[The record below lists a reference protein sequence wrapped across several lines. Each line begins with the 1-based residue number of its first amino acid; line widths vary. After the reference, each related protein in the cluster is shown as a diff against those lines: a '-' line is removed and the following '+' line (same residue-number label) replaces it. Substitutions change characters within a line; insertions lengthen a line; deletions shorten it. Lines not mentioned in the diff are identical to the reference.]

1 MSVETFIWKGDT
13 YFYLVLRFAITVECW
28 VNCFEGI
35 MRNCFVLVLLCF
47 WGVIAAQA
55 QVTISATQGFGP
67 FPQGQTRSNTF
78 SIAGLQPGVRLDS
91 VMFQVTTGTG
101 TSTQTYAYQRS
112 ASNSFVVDMAILP
125 WQPTPQI
132 TAVAYLRNQWSA
144 YSTTISKQIQIS
156 APIISLTS
164 TDNFGPVIVGKPHT
178 ATYTASSLPAGT
190 TRVTLTITDQT
201 GQVVSQKDTTGTNLT
216 SARLSYTTMLYPG
229 QLRVN
234 ALVRYPTE
242 PTNGYLV
249 QKVITDSLIR
259 PTVLAS
265 QGFGPFKPAAHLSN
279 TFIVQGLGPGCT
291 TLQWII
297 QYKTP
302 TGYIRQPLSLTR
314 AYDAVK
320 DSMHFVYDMRNVSP
334 NSTLRVLAKYGP
346 GQFLTAESDYPL
358 IMPTSV
364 KPPRFRIN
372 DSIPLRYGVSK
383 ADTIVLDSL
392 PARITNAVLT
402 LTDIYGH
409 TITTKSFDAPNGS
422 YLDSA
427 WVAFNVNQ
435 LPPSTAMLRA
445 VFTND
450 MNDDKSEYDYEIEVR
465 DTSKAFL
472 FADSWGPFVQSDSA
486 TITPGV
492 TFLRPISGPAPSAV
506 FGRFSVVDTTN
517 PTVPIVRSPLL
528 TMTGITN
535 ADTML
540 YWPDSTY
547 VPGSSSYRRGLVRTD
562 VLPLTSIV
570 VFERL
575 VVRGTDTTVES
586 SVSHPIIMLPSP
598 GTLTSNKG
606 YGPFIVTRP
615 TPVTFTMSNLPAGA
629 SMVRFA
635 VSGTSDI
642 TPVDQ
647 TEELIP
653 EGTTTVEWTTDV
665 GNLPVN
671 AQLWV
676 WVVTPTS
683 SDNGTLLRR
692 ALNTIPDTMSVQFT
706 ARVDTIAL
714 DWNVQQSTNVIT
726 GPKAYTTVMTF
737 SKIPAQTK
745 TIQVLSMNE
754 QSGNMDTMSVQIPST
769 IDSTETS
776 VPYRLGYDPSLTVQQ
791 SFSFRAFNTQ
801 SFQVRYLS
809 DGGPRD
815 GIRYT
820 RPVVIKKPNLSFTA
834 KKMDVTKRPPVVDPT
849 PIRQGSTDLVDLDVR
864 WAPNGTASFT
874 TGLASG
880 LKIDSVIFRA
890 RDCSGQVVD
899 HGRVSPS
906 PALLMTGVAADS
918 SYVVTKLPLAVAS
931 VEFTLFST
939 SLTFPNE
946 GVVVSAPLS
955 VIPYPQFHALYGFSY
970 STFRVLDTTT
980 ASLTQRFY
988 LTNVDG
994 IQEIDSTR
1002 FVDRNGVTRYVF
1014 STQVPNNDTI
1024 HFPGFDVNTLDASLA
1039 PYTIVGLVRSDLC
1052 NVQRA
1057 YTQTLATFEMPRV
1070 LADPPQRNWVYSSL
1084 GWGPFR
1090 QGRAPTTIFRANFDP
1105 AQFITSRSGVSD
1117 VLRVSIAGINKEGPF
1132 QEATPAVYTFD
1143 SSSALPSHVNA
1154 GASVN
1159 LNAYDTTSSIALHVV
1174 WIKNSSAGATTALD
1188 RYYPFPITM
1197 IEFPDQPIVINKTDF
1212 EQSVL
1217 AGSTSAPVMQDSL
1230 KFSMTAASIAIDSLT
1245 FAYYNSVG
1253 TRLDTFRVTPT
1264 NINTVDTTSV
1274 FAYARDV
1281 AQFKWPDIARDQGH
1295 VDIRIGY
1302 VFQTATR
1309 PTKMQYTAINIEPHA
1324 DWLNGSVATLN
1335 GTATQTSVPI
1345 KVVIPMPSSTFG
1357 VVIPLFNSIVFGI
1370 PFDESN
1376 RPLNVTVDALYNRST
1391 KGFSFAGPVDEQN
1404 CHWPPTITLFGGINF
1419 SYNITADDGSKSG
1432 EFEAIR
1438 AFEESD
1444 GIPLRE
1450 LRVRALYSSS
1460 FSANGVGMMSFIN
1473 EMAKVIGDIVGDA
1486 EDEET
1491 GGVVEL
1497 KPIFSLGGG
1506 TQQISV
1512 VNLATNESGALQ
1524 NTSSVPSV
1532 NDPEAAN
1539 LMPSSQA
1546 VGINVSGGGGL
1557 ELSFIKGLAG
1567 ISASISVNDLIATG
1581 EVYKGIVNNVSRQ
1594 YYVPTLNPSVWFTL
1608 ELSLLWGLIKLDLFK
1623 GRLYSW
1629 TSPYTMPSFPIYSE
1643 SWESIFKP
1651 TFKRETGDR
1660 PQVAEPIAELPA
1672 ETPYYRPSPSLAAND
1687 STMVS
1692 VWVEHAELDNSGTLV
1707 IGTLDRTSHQ
1717 FSRTGT
1723 IARNRNGIHD
1733 PSVTLVGNAG
1743 DAIVAWTQN
1752 DRNAGE
1758 VANDAPVASLLRSE
1772 NVHVAFYDAS
1782 TGGVTGSFK
1791 VADQSGNRMDGN
1803 VSVAVAP
1810 DGSNAMV
1817 VWASMEPSA
1826 NSTDITGVRLFKVDG
1841 RWEIGDPRIIAT
1853 TPGLDRDLSIGTLA
1867 DGTYLISW
1875 ISENVQTGATDARYV
1890 TSTETAWSAPA
1901 VVSSSDGL
1909 NAITD
1914 IDMSVAGNRAIMLV
1928 AKHEI
1933 MDTLETERSLSSY
1946 VYEAGSW
1953 SQPAVVDLGDNK
1965 GYVRHLDV
1973 SLNAE
1978 GELFAA
1984 LDLYDRTSPS
1994 SGQRSFITLT
2004 GTSPSAPSSWKLD
2017 RDNPVVV
2024 DRAHA
2029 SWHMRSVI
2037 GPDNTYYTIGQ
2048 ELDTIAGNTQVY
2060 RNGIQVGPQR
2070 LNMVLRALRQNANGD
2085 LVERRF
2091 GGQPTSVDESEA
2103 DRIERDLRYRPYLL
2117 DPAPNPAREATLV
2130 PVAVQLPSHISVVLK
2145 DAVGRTVATV
2155 FDGQLDKGIHGLT
2168 ISVDTLPSGTYFV
2181 VMTDQAGA
2189 ISSVPLTVIQ

>member
-1 MSVETFIWKGDT
+1 MKKW
-13 YFYLVLRFAITVECW
+13 
-28 VNCFEGI
+28 
-35 MRNCFVLVLLCF
+35 FVLALLSLCSLLS
-47 WGVIAAQA
+47 VRA

-78 SIAGLQPGVRLDS
+78 SISGLQPGVGLDS
-91 VMFQVTTGTG
+91 VMFQVTAGTG
-101 TSTQTYAYQRS
+101 TSTQTLAYQRS
-112 ASNSFVVDMAILP
+112 AANSFVVDMAILP

-132 TAVAYLRNQWSA
+132 TAVAFLRNQYSK

-156 APIISLTS
+156 APIINLTS
-164 TDNFGPVIVGKPHT
+164 TDNFGPVIVGRPHS
-178 ATYTASSLPAGT
+178 ATFTASSLPAGT
-190 TRVTLTITDQT
+190 TRVTLTVTDQG
-201 GQVVSQKDTTGTNLT
+201 GQIIAQADTSGASLT
-216 SARLSYTTMLYPG
+216 SARLNFSSTLYPG

-242 PTNGYLV
+242 PTNGYVL
-249 QKVITDSLIR
+249 QKIITDSLIR

-265 QGFGPFKPAAHLSN
+265 QGFGPFKPAVHLTN

-302 TGYIRQPLSLTR
+302 TGYIRQPVSITR

-334 NSTLRVLAKYGP
+334 NSTLRVLAKYGA
-346 GQFLTAESDYPL
+346 GQFLTAESDYSL
-358 IMPTSV
+358 TVPTSV

-372 DSIPLRYGVSK
+372 DSIPLRYGISK
-383 ADTIVLDSL
+383 VDTIMLDSL
-392 PARITNAVLT
+392 PSRITKAILT

-409 TITTKSFDAPNGS
+409 SIATKTFDAPTGT
-422 YLDSA
+422 YIDST
-427 WVAFNVNQ
+427 WIVFNVNQ
-435 LPPSTAMLRA
+435 LPPSTAILRA
-445 VFTND
+445 EFQND
-450 MNDDKSEYDYEIEVR
+450 MSDDNAEYDYEIEVR

-492 TFLRPISGPAPSAV
+492 TYLKPISGPPPTAV
-506 FGRFSVVDTTN
+506 FGRFSVVDTTD
-517 PTVPIVRSPLL
+517 PTVAIVRSPLL
-528 TMTGITN
+528 LMTGITN

-540 YWPDSTY
+540 YWPDSSY
-547 VPGSSSYRRGLVRTD
+547 VLGSTSYGRALIRTD

-570 VFERL
+570 LFERL
-575 VVRGTDTTVES
+575 VVRGSDTTVES

-598 GTLTSNKG
+598 GTLSSNKG
-606 YGPFIVTRP
+606 YGPFVVTRP
-615 TPVTFTMSNLPAGA
+615 TPVTFTMSNLPMNA
-629 SMVRFA
+629 SKVRFA

-647 TEELIP
+647 SEVTVP
-653 EGTTTVEWTTDV
+653 AGTTSVEWTTDV

-692 ALNTIPDTMSVQFT
+692 ALNTIPDTLSVQFT
-706 ARVDTIAL
+706 ARIDTIGL
-714 DWNVQQSTNVIT
+714 DWSVQQNTNVIT
-726 GPKAYTTVMTF
+726 GPKSYSTMMTF

-745 TIQVLSMNE
+745 TIQVLSVNE
-754 QSGNMDTMSVQIPST
+754 QSGVTDTTSVQIPST
-769 IDSTETS
+769 IDSTTTGL
-776 VPYRLGYDPSLTVQQ
+776 PYRLGYDPGLSVQVP
-791 SFSFRAFNTQ
+791 FSFRAFNTQ
-801 SFQVRYLS
+801 SIQVRYLS

-815 GIRYT
+815 GVRYT
-820 RPVVIKKPNLSFTA
+820 RPVVMKMPNLSFTA
-834 KKMDVTKRPPVVDPT
+834 KKMDVTKRPPAVDPT
-849 PIRQGSTDLVDLDVR
+849 PIRQGSTDIVDLDVR
-864 WAPNGTASFT
+864 WAPNGTASLN

-890 RDCSGQVVD
+890 RDCSGRVVD
-899 HGRVSPS
+899 QGHVTPS
-906 PALLMTGVAADS
+906 PALVMNGVAADS
-918 SYVVTKLPLAVAS
+918 SYVVTKLPLSVAS
-931 VEFTLFST
+931 VELQLYSK

-946 GVVVSAPLS
+946 GVLVSTPLT
-955 VIPYPQFHALYGFSY
+955 VIPFPQFNAPYGFSY
-970 STFRVLDTTT
+970 PTFRVLDSTT
-980 ASLTQRFY
+980 ASLPQRFY

-1002 FVDRNGVTRYVF
+1002 FVDKNGVTRYVF
-1014 STQVPNNDTI
+1014 AMQIPSNDTI
-1024 HFPGFDVNTLDASLA
+1024 HYPTFDVNTLDANLA
-1039 PYTIVGLVRSDLC
+1039 PYTIVGKVRSDLC
-1052 NVQRA
+1052 NVQRS
-1057 YTQTLATFEMPRV
+1057 YTQTLATFDMPRV

-1090 QGRAPTTIFRANFDP
+1090 QGRAPTTVFRANFDP
-1105 AQFITSRSGVSD
+1105 AQFITTRSEIGDS
-1117 VLRVSIAGINKEGPF
+1117 LRVSIAGINKDGPF
-1132 QEATPAVYTFD
+1132 QDATPAVYSFPNAT
-1143 SSSALPSHVNA
+1143 ALPTHVNA

-1159 LNAYDTTSSIALHVV
+1159 LNPYDTSSSIALHVV
-1174 WIKNSSAGATTALD
+1174 WIRKSSAGVTTALD
-1188 RYYPFPITM
+1188 KFYPFPITM
-1197 IEFPDQPIVINKTDF
+1197 IEFPDQPIVMNKTEF

-1217 AGSTSAPVMQDSL
+1217 AGSSSTPVMQDSL
-1230 KFSMTAASIAIDSLT
+1230 KFSMKAASIAIDSLT

-1253 TRLDTFRVTPT
+1253 VKLDTFRVTPT
-1264 NINTVDTTSV
+1264 NINTVDTTSI

-1281 AQFKWPDIARDQGH
+1281 AQFKWPDIARNQGH
-1295 VDIRIGY
+1295 VSVRIGY

-1309 PTKMQYTAINIEPHA
+1309 PTKMQYTAFDIEPHA
-1324 DWLNGSVATLN
+1324 EWLNGSVATLN
-1335 GTATQTSVPI
+1335 GTATQTTVPI

-1357 VVIPLFNSIVFGI
+1357 VIIPLFNEIVFGI
-1370 PFDESN
+1370 PLDESN
-1376 RPLNVTVDALYNRST
+1376 RPLNVTVDALYNRTT

-1404 CHWPPTITLFGGINF
+1404 CHWPPTITLFGGVNF
-1419 SYNITADDGSKSG
+1419 SYNVTADDGTKSG

-1460 FSANGVGMMSFIN
+1460 FSANGVGMVSFIN
-1473 EMAKVIGDIVGDA
+1473 EMAKVIGDIIGDA

-1524 NTSSVPSV
+1524 NTSTVPSV
-1532 NDPEAAN
+1532 RDPEAAN

-1581 EVYKGIVNNVSRQ
+1581 EVYSGIVNNVTRQ

-1651 TFKRETGDR
+1651 RFKQESGDR
-1660 PQVAEPIAELPA
+1660 PQVSEPIAELPA
-1672 ETPYYRPSPSLAAND
+1672 ETPYYRPSPALAAND
-1687 STMVS
+1687 SALVA

-1707 IGTLDRTSHQ
+1707 IGALDRSAHQ

-1733 PSVTLVGNAG
+1733 PSVTLVGTNG
-1743 DAIVAWTQN
+1743 DALVTWTQN
-1752 DRNAGE
+1752 DRNAGDVE
-1758 VANDAPVASLLRSE
+1758 NGESVGTLLRSE
-1772 NVHVAFYDAS
+1772 NVHVAFFDAAV
-1782 TGGVTGSFK
+1782 GGVTNTFK
-1791 VADQSGNRMDGN
+1791 VADASGNRMDGN
-1803 VSVAVAP
+1803 VQIAVAP
-1810 DGSNAMV
+1810 DGTNAMA

-1826 NSTDITGVRLFKVDG
+1826 SSTDITGARLFRVNGK
-1841 RWEIGDPRIIAT
+1841 WEMGDPRTIAT
-1853 TPGLDRDLSIGTLA
+1853 TSGLDRDLSIGVLA

-1875 ISENVQTGATDARYV
+1875 INENGQNGSSDARFV
-1890 TSTETAWSAPA
+1890 SSTETAWSTP
-1901 VVSSSDGL
+1901 VVVASSNGSM
-1909 NAITD
+1909 AITD

-1928 AKHEI
+1928 AKHDI
-1933 MDTLETERSLSSY
+1933 KDTTEVERVLSSY

-1953 SQPAVVDLGDNK
+1953 SQPTDVDLGDGK
-1965 GYVRHLDV
+1965 GYIRHLDV
-1973 SLNAE
+1973 SINAE

-1994 SGQRSFITLT
+1994 TGQRSFITLS
-2004 GTSPSAPSSWKLD
+2004 GSSPSAPSSWKRE

-2024 DRAHA
+2024 DRNNA
-2029 SWHMRSVI
+2029 SWHMRSTI
-2037 GPDNTYYTIGQ
+2037 GPDNTYYTLGQ
-2048 ELDTIAGNTQVY
+2048 ELDTIAGNVQVY

-2070 LNMVLRALRQNANGD
+2070 LNMVLRAVRQNANGD

-2091 GGQPTSVDESEA
+2091 GGQPTSVDDGEA
-2103 DRIERDLRYRPYLL
+2103 ERVERDLRYRPYLL
-2117 DPAPNPAREATLV
+2117 DPAPNPAHEASLI
-2130 PVAVQLPSHISVVLK
+2130 PVAVQVPSHITIVLK
-2145 DAVGRTVATV
+2145 DAVGRTVSTL
-2155 FDGQLDKGIHGLT
+2155 FDGQLDKGIHGMT
-2168 ISVDTLPSGTYFV
+2168 VTVDTLSSGTYFV
-2181 VMTDQAGA
+2181 VMTDQTGM
-2189 ISSVPLTVIQ
+2189 ISSVPLTVVQ